1 MFKFRTLRL
10 LTNIFKFISK
20 KSKIQLF
27 ILFFF
32 MVISAFCE
40 VISLALVVPF
50 ITAIS
55 NPENLYKLSIFKQF
69 FKYSDLNNEN
79 YVALVGYGF
88 ILVVFASAILRIL
101 TIRFNFRLSA
111 KISNQL
117 GCNAFNRTV
126 YQDYEI
132 HILRNTSQIIKN
144 LTVDVTNLENSLTAY
159 LNAFTYGIIVLSIII
174 SLIIVNAK
182 IAITTF
188 LLIAFCY
195 LFFIIFAKNI
205 LNKNSELISLTQQSQ
220 IKNIQETFGA
230 IREVLIDQRQTLALK
245 NFKANDFLIRNST
258 AQSNFLGSL
267 PKFIIEAIGISIII
281 FSAINMKIDSDEGI
295 SIFGLLAT
303 FALGAQKLLPAMQQ
317 LYASLT
323 TIRLYSFSIK
333 NVLALLN
340 QPLNKVINASKV
352 KPYFLRTKIELKGV
366 DYFYDKKSKV
376 LNKVNIVIKKGDCI
390 GIVGKTGSGKST
402 LIDIILGLLKPQI
415 GKLLIDNKDLNDP
428 VNSDLKVSWQKSC
441 AHVPQIIF
449 LEDNTIK
456 NNIALGIPD
465 KYIDEEKVFEASEK
479 AMLNDFIAS
488 LPNGI
493 NTVVGERGIR
503 LSGGQRQRIGIA
515 RALYKKSKILIFDE
529 ATSALDSITEKKVIK
544 SILSYG
550 SEITLIMIAHRTSTL
565 QSCNKI
571 FSVDDKK
578 IVPLM

>member
-1 MFKFRTLRL
+1 
-10 LTNIFKFISK
+10 
-20 KSKIQLF
+20 
-27 ILFFF
+27 
-32 MVISAFCE
+32 
-40 VISLALVVPF
+40 
-50 ITAIS
+50 
-55 NPENLYKLSIFKQF
+55 
-69 FKYSDLNNEN
+69 
-79 YVALVGYGF
+79 
-88 ILVVFASAILRIL
+88 
-101 TIRFNFRLSA
+101 
-111 KISNQL
+111 
-117 GCNAFNRTV
+117 
-126 YQDYEI
+126 
-132 HILRNTSQIIKN
+132 
-144 LTVDVTNLENSLTAY
+144 
-159 LNAFTYGIIVLSIII
+159 
-174 SLIIVNAK
+174 
-182 IAITTF
+182 
-188 LLIAFCY
+188 
-195 LFFIIFAKNI
+195 
-205 LNKNSELISLTQQSQ
+205 
-220 IKNIQETFGA
+220 
-230 IREVLIDQRQTLALK
+230 
-245 NFKANDFLIRNST
+245 
-258 AQSNFLGSL
+258 
-267 PKFIIEAIGISIII
+267 
-281 FSAINMKIDSDEGI
+281 
-295 SIFGLLAT
+295 
-303 FALGAQKLLPAMQQ
+303 MQQ
-317 LYASLT
+317 LYSSLT

-352 KPYFLRTKIELKGV
+352 KPYILRTKIELKGV

-544 SILSYG
+544 SVLSYS